1 MTSPHYPAASA
12 NGIATIAALI
22 GDPARANILSAL
34 MGGQA
39 LTAGELSWHAG
50 VGAPTTS
57 GHLAKLSEAGLL
69 VMERQGRHRYYR
81 LASADIAQAMESLMA
96 LAATGPRRH
105 RPPGPKDEALRTA
118 RTCYDHLAGRLGT
131 ALAGSLDARGHVIL
145 GDGGALITEV
155 GRDFLVGLGA
165 GLGAALA
172 DRNDGGAAGGRRPLC
187 RVCLDW
193 SERRHHLAG
202 RLGAALLTCS
212 LERGWIARIPDSRAV
227 AITESGNQAFSAVFG
242 ITAEHLAPK

>member
-1 MTSPHYPAASA
+1 MRIMTSSHYPAASA
-12 NGIATIAALI
+12 NDIATIAALI

-105 RPPGPKDEALRTA
+105 RPPGPKDEALRMA
-118 RTCYDHLAGRLGT
+118 RTCYDHLAGRLGI

-145 GDGGALITEV
+145 GDGGALLTEA
-155 GRDFLVGLGA
+155 GRDFLTSQGV
-165 GLGAALA
+165 ALA

-227 AITESGNQAFSAVFG
+227 AITESGSQAFSTVFG
-242 ITAEHLAPK
+242 ITADHLAPK

>member
-1 MTSPHYPAASA
+1 MTSQPLPIASA

-39 LTAGELSWHAG
+39 LTAGELAWHAG

-69 VMERQGRHRYYR
+69 AVERQGRHRYYR
-81 LASADIAQAMESLMA
+81 LASPDIAQVMESLMA
-96 LAATGPRRH
+96 VATAGPRRH

-131 ALAGSLDARGHVIL
+131 TLADRMNERGLVIL
-145 GDGGALITEV
+145 GDGGALVT
-155 GRDFLVGLGA
+155 GSGHDFLSGLG
-165 GLGAALA
+165 LA
-172 DRNDGGAAGGRRPLC
+172 FPDAGGTRRPLC

-193 SERRHHLAG
+193 SERRSHLAG
-202 RLGAALLTCS
+202 RLGAALLSCS
-212 LERGWIARIPDSRAV
+212 LERGWIVRIPDSRAV
-227 AITESGNQAFSAVFG
+227 AITEAGSQGFATVFG
-242 ITAEHLAPK
+242 ITPELLAADSSLAVG

>member
-1 MTSPHYPAASA
+1 MDMTSPPFPTASA

-69 VMERQGRHRYYR
+69 AVERQGRHRYYR
-81 LASADIAQAMESLMA
+81 LASPDIAQAMESLMA
-96 LAATGPRRH
+96 LAAAGPHRH

-131 ALAGSLDARGHVIL
+131 KLADTLHQRGFVIL
-145 GDGGALITEV
+145 DDSSALVTDN
-155 GRDFLVGLGA
+155 GRDFLGELGLAIPEVGGH
-165 GLGAALA
+165 
-172 DRNDGGAAGGRRPLC
+172 RRPLC

-202 RLGAALLTCS
+202 RLGAAILTCS
-212 LERGWIARIPDSRAV
+212 LERGWIVRIPDSRAV
-227 AITESGNQAFSAVFG
+227 AITDAGTHAFTTFFG
-242 ITAEHLAPK
+242 IAPEHLTAK

>member
-1 MTSPHYPAASA
+1 MAMTSPPFPIASA

-69 VMERQGRHRYYR
+69 AVERQGRHRYYR
-81 LASADIAQAMESLMA
+81 LASPDIAQAMESLMA
-96 LAATGPRRH
+96 VATAGPRRH

-131 ALAGSLDARGHVIL
+131 KLADTLNERGLVIL
-145 GDGGALITEV
+145 DDGSAQVTDD
-155 GRDFLVGLGA
+155 GRDFLNSLGLAIPDVGGQ
-165 GLGAALA
+165 
-172 DRNDGGAAGGRRPLC
+172 RRPLC

-193 SERRHHLAG
+193 SERRFHLAG
-202 RLGAALLTCS
+202 RLGTALLTCS
-212 LERGWIARIPDSRAV
+212 LERGWIVRIPDSRAV
-227 AITESGNQAFSAVFG
+227 AITDAGSKGFATIFG
-242 ITAEHLAPK
+242 IAPEHLAAK